1 MAPVHGKMSAAPV
14 APPPDLKVFRP
25 QSNCA
30 ALGLAVNH
38 LMTKPALADLRFGDC
53 SRILIGQ
60 IDRKHCCFA
69 ADSHDQIRGFND
81 FVALRLGRQTG
92 GAYRPLEEAMHR

>member
-30 ALGLAVNH
+30 ALGVAVNH
-38 LMTKPALADLRFGDC
+38 LMTKPAFADLRFGEC
-53 SRILIGQ
+53 SRMLVGQ
-60 IDRKHCCFA
+60 VHRGRCCLA
-69 ADSHDQIRGFND
+69 ADSGNQIQGFND
-81 FVALRLGRQTG
+81 FVALHLGRQAG
-92 GAYRPLEEAMHR
+92 GAYRQLEEAMHR